1 MNGKTSEHYDTAY
14 NTLNF
19 VFVNMQKTVV
29 KLDQDPKKLYVIVKL
44 QELKLSEA
52 FDLMWK
58 FIYVEFM

>member
-1 MNGKTSEHYDTAY
+1 
-14 NTLNF
+14 
-19 VFVNMQKTVV
+19 MQETVA

-58 FIYVEFM
+58 FMYVDFM